1 MGTTMK
7 KYTRFLLLALI
18 SFPVFFNSAF
28 ALEKGDWNLHL
39 RAINIAPN
47 DDSSNIRVDGEDV
60 ANTGVEVDSQATLDI
75 SIGYMITDNL
85 NVEILL
91 DPSTEHNVSANGL
104 GDLDVPDG
112 TDVVTTR
119 VLPPTLFLQYQ
130 FMPKNKIRPY
140 VGLGLN
146 FTLFF
151 DEKLT
156 TAAKD
161 VLAASKLELENS
173 VGLGA
178 QIGVDYDLGNSWS
191 INVDAK
197 YIQIDTEAKFTTAL
211 GATSV
216 DVDINPYVLGIG
228 VGKTF

>member
-1 MGTTMK
+1 MK
-7 KYTRFLLLALI
+7 KQLLSTLLLLTVGAGYSSYGL
-18 SFPVFFNSAF
+18 
-28 ALEKGDWNLHL
+28 ALEKGDWVLHL

-47 DDSSNIRVDGEDV
+47 DDSSNIRVDDGNV
-60 ANTGVEVDSQATLDI
+60 AGTGVEVDDQATLDI

-85 NVEILL
+85 NLEILL

-104 GDLDVPDG
+104 GGLDVPDG
-112 TDVVTTR
+112 TDVVSTR

-140 VGLGLN
+140 IGAGLN

-151 DEKLT
+151 DDELT
-156 TAAKD
+156 NAAKT
-161 VLAASKLELENS
+161 VLGASGLELDNS
-173 VGLGA
+173 VGLAA
-178 QIGVDYDLGNSWS
+178 QVGVDYELDNGWS
-191 INVDAK
+191 LNADAK

-211 GATSV
+211 GKTSV
-216 DVDINPYVLGIG
+216 DVDINPVVLGIG

>member
-1 MGTTMK
+1 MK
-7 KYTRFLLLALI
+7 KQLSFALLLAASLGF
-18 SFPVFFNSAF
+18 SSQGL
-28 ALEKGDWNLHL
+28 ALEKGDWILHL

-47 DDSSNIRVDGEDV
+47 DDSSNIRVDGDNV
-60 ANTGVEVDSQATLDI
+60 AGTGVEVDDATTLDI
-75 SIGYMITDNL
+75 SIGYMVTDNL

-91 DPSTEHNVSANGL
+91 DPSTEHNVSSNGL
-104 GDLDVPDG
+104 AGLDVPDG
-112 TDVVTTR
+112 TDVVSTR

-140 VGLGLN
+140 AGIGLN

-156 TAAKD
+156 SAAKT
-161 VLAASKLELENS
+161 VLGASNLELENS
-173 VGLGA
+173 VGLAA
-178 QIGVDYDLGNSWS
+178 QVGVDYELENGWILNA
-191 INVDAK
+191 DAK
-197 YIQIDTEAKFTTAL
+197 YIQIDTEAEFTTAL

-216 DVDINPYVLGIG
+216 DVDINPLVLGIG